1 MNTQT
6 IQTQHQE
13 NVCLVTLNRPSKKN
27 ALDKHMYEELTAT
40 LQTAESSK
48 AIKAVVLT
56 GQSGHFCAGNDLAEF
71 KQVKKA
77 SDLSHIFSFLHCIST
92 FNKPIIAAVEGVAI
106 GIGTTM
112 LLHCDLVYASS
123 QSVFQLPFT
132 QLGVCPEAGSS
143 LLLPG
148 LCGKQKA
155 SELLMLGEKF
165 DAQTAKAIGIIN
177 QICEQADVL
186 SMALEKANILARRSM
201 LALLAT
207 KRLLREPY
215 HSQLESSI
223 ALENELFLECLQ
235 STECQS
241 TISAFFASQKN

>member
-27 ALDKHMYEELTAT
+27 ALDNHMYEQLTAA

-48 AIKAVVLT
+48 AVKAVILT
-56 GQSGHFCAGNDLAEF
+56 GQSGHFCAGNDLADF

-77 SDLSHIFSFLHCIST
+77 SDLSHIFSFLHCISK
-92 FNKPIIAAVEGVAI
+92 FNKPIIAAVDGAAI

-112 LLHCDLVYASS
+112 LLHCDLVYASP
-123 QSVFQLPFT
+123 QSIFQLPFT

-148 LCGKQKA
+148 LCGRQKA
-155 SELLMLGEKF
+155 AELLLLGEKF
-165 DAQTAKAIGIIN
+165 DVQTAKTVGIVN
-177 QICEQADVL
+177 QICDQSDALNV
-186 SMALEKANILARRSM
+186 ALEKANLLASRSM
-201 LALLAT
+201 MALLAT
-207 KRLLREPY
+207 KRLLHQPY
-215 HSQLESSI
+215 RSQLESTM
-223 ALENELFLECLQ
+223 ALENELFLECLK
-235 STECQS
+235 SPECQS
-241 TISAFFASQKN
+241 AISAFFAAQKN